1 MSSDTFAQVMD
12 YLQPIFMILMALSGI
27 ATIVLVL
34 LQKGSSDNISAIGG
48 GSTETYVGKSPAAR
62 TGILKSAP
70 SYAAC

>member
-48 GSTETYVGKSPAAR
+48 GSTETYVGKKPRSIAA
-62 TGILKSAP
+62 
-70 SYAAC
+70 